1 MKKEEF
7 VKAGI
12 SEELAAKLE
21 EASLEEL
28 KGFIPKGRF
37 DEVNNEKKKL
47 EETLKERDGQLE
59 ALKDAEGDA
68 DALKK
73 QIEELTRANKEKDEA
88 HAAEV
93 KQLKLDAAVDS
104 ALSLAKARNSKAAKA
119 LLNLEGAELSEDGSV
134 KGLKEQIEA
143 LIKSDAYLFDIE
155 QAADGK
161 KGTIKGAKPNDIGT
175 GAVAGADTSKMTY
188 TELAAYMAAHPDAQI

>member
-7 VKAGI
+7 VKAGVD
-12 SEELAAKLE
+12 EELAAKLE
-21 EASLEEL
+21 EASQEEL
-28 KGFIPKGRF
+28 KGFIPKSRF

-47 EETLKERDGQLE
+47 EENLKERAEQLE
-59 ALKDAEGDA
+59 ALKNAEGDA

-73 QIEELTRANKEKDEA
+73 QIEELTKANKEKDEA

-93 KQLKLDAAVDS
+93 RQLKLDAAVES
-104 ALSLAKARNSKAAKA
+104 ALSSAKARNSKAAKA

-155 QAADGK
+155 QAADTK
-161 KGTIKGAKPNDIGT
+161 KTTIKGAKPNDIGT

-188 TELAAYMAAHPDAQI
+188 TELAEYMAANPGVQI

>member
-7 VKAGI
+7 VKAGVT
-12 SEELAAKLE
+12 EELAAKLE

-28 KGFIPKGRF
+28 KGFIPKSRF

-47 EETLKERDGQLE
+47 EESLKERDGQLE
-59 ALKDAEGDA
+59 ALKNAEGDA

-73 QIEELTRANKEKDEA
+73 QIEELTKANKEKDEA

-93 KQLKLDAAVDS
+93 RQLKLDAAVDS
-104 ALSLAKARNSKAAKA
+104 ALSSAKARNSKAAKA
-119 LLNLEGAELSEDGSV
+119 LLNLKDAELSEDGSV
-134 KGLKEQIEA
+134 KGLKEQIDA

-155 QAADGK
+155 PAAEGK
-161 KGTIKGAKPNDIGT
+161 KTVKGAKPNDIGT
-175 GAVAGADTSKMTY
+175 GTIAGADTSKMTY
-188 TELAAYMAAHPDAQI
+188 TELAEYMAAHPDAQI